1 MLVIVIEM
9 TLTEAAL
16 KKLTKE
22 EIIIRPLEYQ
32 DNFGQDF
39 NIIEKDLSELR
50 ENFSKLKAELALT
63 SQLNNTL
70 RDWNGSGW
78 KKI

>member
-9 TLTEAAL
+9 TLTEVAL

-22 EIIIRPLEYQ
+22 EIIIRPLDYQ

-39 NIIEKDLSELR
+39 KIIKKDLSELR

-70 RDWNGSGW
+70 RD
-78 KKI
+78 